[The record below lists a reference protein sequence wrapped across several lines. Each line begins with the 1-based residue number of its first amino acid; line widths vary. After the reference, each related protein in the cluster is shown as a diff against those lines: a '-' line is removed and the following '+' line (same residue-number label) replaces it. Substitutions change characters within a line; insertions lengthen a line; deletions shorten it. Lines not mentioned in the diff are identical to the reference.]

1 MSNEKINSCSVDGCN
16 NKPFQRYNGEV
27 WLCAKHT
34 SQMRRCGHILERT
47 VHDKNE
53 IVIDGDIA
61 YIVLYNK
68 TGEEVAKAIIDSKNI
83 DFVKDSKWYL
93 RKDGY
98 VATMNYNGK
107 YTYLHR
113 LICGH
118 MNKRY
123 ADHKNRNK
131 LINTEE
137 NLREAD
143 SSENHMNAG
152 IRKNN
157 TSGKVGVHWAKANN
171 KWCAMICVRKKHIN
185 LGYFDNFEDAVKARV
200 DAEKKYFGEYRANNE
215 LEIGEI

>member
-1 MSNEKINSCSVDGCN
+1 MCEDSLPICSIEGCGS
-16 NKPFQRYNGEV
+16 KSFQRYKGEM

-34 SQMRRCGHILERT
+34 SQMRNHGRILERSIY
-47 VHDKNE
+47 DKNE
-53 IVIDGDIA
+53 IIIDGDVA

-68 TGEEVAKAIIDSKNI
+68 KCEEIAKAIIDAKNVNL
-83 DFVKDSKWYL
+83 VKDAKWYL

-113 LICGH
+113 LICGQ

-123 ADHKNRNK
+123 VDHKNRNK
-131 LINTEE
+131 LVNTEE

-152 IRKNN
+152 IRSNN
-157 TSGKVGVHWAKANN
+157 TSGKVGVYWAKDKN
-171 KWCAMICVRKKHIN
+171 KWCAMICARKKHIN
-185 LGYFDNFEDAVKARV
+185 LGCYTNFEDAVKARV
-200 DAEKKYFGEYRANNE
+200 EAEKKYFKEYRVANE
-215 LEIGEI
+215 LEVN